1 MRRVP
6 VPFGASVDEKT
17 GQLVESN
24 IRFEIDRALP
34 PNTVVSYYIS
44 VTIPSHLTQSI
55 TMPPASSSIIL
66 RCRKLV
72 ETKDHVVVLYFC
84 DKTKNMTTSVTASP
98 LKIHLNTFKISNETS
113 KDLLECKDNKEILPR
128 TFRPSILKRSMKGK
142 EISWEEFQRITRN
155 NDTLIVKS
163 NNNNNTIQTSVLNH
177 FRKIWNRCNCQYD
190 CVRSAMCMF
199 FRTLV
204 SLHRTYS
211 VPFEPS
217 YEFVL
222 SSSQVESL
230 FRDWP
235 DVAFC
240 HEDVGDDDGLCLSA
254 LICVVLRLGYRWLDG
269 EKKKKKKE
277 YEEKKHIVKPPT
289 YSNSTTSST
298 RQKKRQTRF
307 SKCAATA
314 ANIARI
320 AAESV
325 RAKVV
330 SVWIQIQHL
339 KLSALH
345 SNTIASHNSEE
356 FRINYVQ
363 SKHVQR
369 VLRTRTHAVRIV
381 FDYFENDEEGL
392 SIKDWITLCTR
403 TGILNRIDLRL
414 AHLCFLW
421 SLPCDDVR
429 FLDFEAFQE
438 CLVRVASMMSGSNR
452 RSDGYDVTNLNETL
466 SDLIVSMLR
475 SYRQE
480 HRRVVDKMKECRR
493 GSRRRIRK
501 VSRISKSSFSR
512 K

>member
-6 VPFGASVDEKT
+6 VPFGASVDEIT

-269 EKKKKKKE
+269 EKKKKKKKKKE
-277 YEEKKHIVKPPT
+277 HEEKKHIVKPPT

-298 RQKKRQTRF
+298 RQK
-307 SKCAATA
+307 
-314 ANIARI
+314 ND
-320 AAESV
+320 
-325 RAKVV
+325 
-330 SVWIQIQHL
+330 
-339 KLSALH
+339 KLGFQNVQLQQLTLQGSLL
-345 SNTIASHNSEE
+345 NQ
-356 FRINYVQ
+356 YV
-363 SKHVQR
+363 
-369 VLRTRTHAVRIV
+369 
-381 FDYFENDEEGL
+381 
-392 SIKDWITLCTR
+392 
-403 TGILNRIDLRL
+403 
-414 AHLCFLW
+414 
-421 SLPCDDVR
+421 
-429 FLDFEAFQE
+429 
-438 CLVRVASMMSGSNR
+438 
-452 RSDGYDVTNLNETL
+452 
-466 SDLIVSMLR
+466 LR
-475 SYRQE
+475 SYRFGFKFNILNYLPCIPTRSHHTTQRSSESITYKANTFSVYYVLE
-480 HRRVVDKMKECRR
+480 HMLYVLCLITSRTMKK
-493 GSRRRIRK
+493 G
-501 VSRISKSSFSR
+501 
-512 K
+512 